1 MTRVPSAVLLCV
13 LYVSHRYAK
22 VSKRVNIQRLKTDIW
37 GNIRSALPAA
47 DQDHDGHDTENH
59 QPSAV
64 PRPDKLSG
72 VSTGD
77 REALSFQSMISDLAA
92 GDEVR
97 QRDVSLPFYFI
108 CLLHLANEHVSTVP
122 VLVVA
127 LKKWLH
133 CSEKLAMF
141 LHLVTISLCVA
152 ITELEDRGQRGHE

>member
-1 MTRVPSAVLLCV
+1 VYANFICV
-13 LYVSHRYAK
+13 SVYCRRYAK

-72 VSTGD
+72 VSTGA

-97 QRDVSLPFYFI
+97 QRDVTLPFYFI
-108 CLLHLANEHVSTVP
+108 CLLHLANEHVSLP
-122 VLVVA
+122 
-127 LKKWLH
+127 
-133 CSEKLAMF
+133 
-141 LHLVTISLCVA
+141 LCCPS
-152 ITELEDRGQRGHE
+152 